1 MSYAEDIAKEVMEY
15 LEGIDV
21 SKEGEHLWTNMETI
35 AGIQARLEAIHAQ
48 ISWLEITGQADE
60 ATKKVRTLIVD
71 KAKETFKVL
80 AAFESRKITGR
91 KLEYDLANTSRL
103 T

>member
-35 AGIQARLEAIHAQ
+35 AGIQARLE
-48 ISWLEITGQADE
+48 ITGQADE

-71 KAKETFKVL
+71 KAKETFKEL
-80 AAFESRKITGR
+80 AAFESRKIAGR